1 MAETLVVA
9 AQPLCAASQTTQP
22 NVAPSVLFANC
33 PGGVAPAGIVQGQ
46 PFPGNIIPS
55 CMLNANAQ
63 SLLGAGIFPAPT
75 NGTQFQG
82 SPSTPTDVREEIVR
96 IDHEF
101 NSKNTIFGHFVAE
114 QIAQGFGTTMWSG
127 DNVPTI
133 GNTFG
138 NPSYSAVATW
148 TRTISPTL
156 LNELT
161 FNYSGNRIN
170 ITPVGIYKA
179 PSRLH
184 L

>member
-1 MAETLVVA
+1 
-9 AQPLCAASQTTQP
+9 
-22 NVAPSVLFANC
+22 
-33 PGGVAPAGIVQGQ
+33 
-46 PFPGNIIPS
+46 
-55 CMLNANAQ
+55 
-63 SLLGAGIFPAPT
+63 
-75 NGTQFQG
+75 
-82 SPSTPTDVREEIVR
+82 
-96 IDHEF
+96 
-101 NSKNTIFGHFVAE
+101 
-114 QIAQGFGTTMWSG
+114 MWSG

-179 PSRLH
+179 PSGFTFNRIFNGPNP
-184 L
+184 